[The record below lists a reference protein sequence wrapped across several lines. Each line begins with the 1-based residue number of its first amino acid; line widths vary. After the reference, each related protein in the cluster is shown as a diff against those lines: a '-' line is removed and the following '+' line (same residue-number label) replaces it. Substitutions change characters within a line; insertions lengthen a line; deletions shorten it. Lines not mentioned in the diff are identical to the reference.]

1 MEEKGNKQ
9 GKKNKQIGCE
19 VIIRL
24 KSLASHLICKSYM
37 RPTSSNGIFLKKFP
51 YGRPYLHSGGLQL
64 SCNPCLFWFS
74 NNCQDINN

>member
-1 MEEKGNKQ
+1 VGEKGNKQ
-9 GKKNKQIGCE
+9 EKKKKFRCE

-51 YGRPYLHSGGLQL
+51 FGRPYLHSGGLQL
-64 SCNPCLFWFS
+64 SCNPCLFWF
-74 NNCQDINN
+74 